1 MREYRHNLK
10 SPSREL
16 RTNMT
21 DAEQLLW
28 SRLRRKQLHGVPFY
42 RQKPIGPYIV
52 DFFAPGAGL
61 VIEVDGSQHSEPDHF
76 ERDRMRDRCLAEEGI
91 FVMRFNNREVLLETD
106 AVLERISE
114 EIQRRK
120 SPPAPFRSQRVLF

>member
-1 MREYRHNLK
+1 MREYRQNLK

-16 RTNMT
+16 RGNMT
-21 DAEQLLW
+21 DAEQVLW
-28 SRLRRKQLHGVPFY
+28 FRLRRKQLHGVQFY

-61 VIEVDGSQHSEPDHF
+61 VVEVDGSQHSEPEHF
-76 ERDRMRDRCLAEEGI
+76 ERDRIRDLCLADVGLL
-91 FVMRFNNREVLLETD
+91 VLRFNNRDVLLETE
-106 AVLERISE
+106 AVLEQISE

-120 SPPAPFRSQRVLF
+120 SPLAPLS

>member
-16 RTNMT
+16 RGNMT

-28 SRLRRKQLHGVPFY
+28 FRLRRNQLHGVQFY

-61 VIEVDGSQHSEPDHF
+61 VVEVDGSQHSEPEHF
-76 ERDRMRDRCLAEEGI
+76 ERDRVRDLCLADAGLL
-91 FVMRFNNREVLLETD
+91 VLRFNNREVLLETD
-106 AVLERISE
+106 AVLEQISE
-114 EIQRRK
+114 EIQQRK
-120 SPPAPFRSQRVLF
+120 SPLAPLF

>member
-10 SPSREL
+10 TPSREL
-16 RTNMT
+16 RENMT

-28 SRLRRKQLHGVPFY
+28 FRLRRKQLHGVQFY
-42 RQKPIGPYIV
+42 RQKPIGPFIV

-61 VIEVDGSQHSEPDHF
+61 VIEVDGSQHSEPDHL
-76 ERDRMRDRCLAEEGI
+76 ERDRTRDLCLAEEGLL
-91 FVMRFNNREVLLETD
+91 VMRFNNREVLLEID
-106 AVLERISE
+106 AVLELISK

-120 SPPAPFRSQRVLF
+120 SPLTPLS

>member
-1 MREYRHNLK
+1 MHEYRHNLK
-10 SPSREL
+10 TPSREL
-16 RTNMT
+16 RENMT

-28 SRLRRKQLHGVPFY
+28 SRLRRKLLHGVQFY

-61 VIEVDGSQHSEPDHF
+61 VIEVDGSQHGEPEHL
-76 ERDRMRDRCLAEEGI
+76 ERDRMRDLCLADEGLL
-91 FVMRFNNREVLLETD
+91 VLRFNNREVLLETD
-106 AVLERISE
+106 AVLERIFG

-120 SPPAPFRSQRVLF
+120 SPLAPLS

>member
-10 SPSREL
+10 PPSREL
-16 RTNMT
+16 REKMT

-28 SRLRRKQLHGVPFY
+28 SRLRRKQLHGVQFY

-61 VIEVDGSQHSEPDHF
+61 VIEVDGSQHSEPGHL
-76 ERDRMRDRCLAEEGI
+76 ERDLMRDRCLVDGGLL
-91 FVMRFNNREVLLETD
+91 VLRFNNRDVLLETD
-106 AVLERISE
+106 AVVEQIFE

-120 SPPAPFRSQRVLF
+120 SPLAPFS